1 MDRRTLL
8 KTGSMAA
15 LGLGFSGCA
24 ARASQPPSL
33 TRPLT
38 RPPIVLAPI
47 RASWGRV
54 IRTTVGLRP
63 HRPSGFLLKAE
74 KFDAKT
80 VVHNYGHGGAG
91 ISLSWGTGSLAADL
105 ALEQGDRRAAVLG
118 SGAVG
123 LAAARQLQRRGFK
136 VTIYAMAVPP
146 DTTSN
151 MAYATFSPT
160 SRLVSGPGTVAWEA
174 QFETAV
180 EIAYRQLQLLV
191 GPRYGISWL
200 DSYRTMETLPS
211 TESAEEGVPNGF
223 AGDPEDRDG
232 DARLDVAADT
242 YSAELPTYLRSDRE
256 IFYPGEHP
264 FQTPYAS
271 RRSSMRIE
279 PSIYLDAMVREFH
292 LLGGR
297 IVIRKFDTPRDLMS
311 VSESVI
317 VNCTGLGSLDLFSD
331 QELIPVKG
339 QLTFLVPQPE
349 VNYEFNCMPR
359 SDGIA
364 LGSTG
369 EWGVWTLEPNEEARQ
384 RIVERAITRFA
395 GMRSPEPGMQLTQ
408 SRTPVVLRRAKS

>member
-8 KTGSMAA
+8 KSGSMAA
-15 LGLGFSGCA
+15 LGLGFGGCA
-24 ARASQPPSL
+24 VRTSQPAIV
-33 TRPLT
+33 TRRLT

-47 RASWGRV
+47 RASWDRV

-63 HRPSGFLLKAE
+63 HRPSGFVVKAE

-91 ISLSWGTGSLAADL
+91 ISLSWGTGALAADL
-105 ALEQGDRRAAVLG
+105 ALEQSDRRAAVLG

-123 LAAARQLQRRGFK
+123 LAAARQLQRRGFE

-146 DTTSN
+146 ETTSN

-160 SRLVSGPGTVAWEA
+160 SRLVSGPRTAAWEA
-174 QFETAV
+174 QFDSAV

-200 DSYRTMETLPS
+200 DSYSTMEALPS
-211 TESAEEGVPNGF
+211 TESAEERVADGVVD
-223 AGDPEDRDG
+223 DPEDRDG
-232 DARLDVAADT
+232 DARLDVVSDT

-256 IFYPGEHP
+256 ILYPGEHP

-279 PSIYLDAMVREFH
+279 PSIYLDALVGEFH

-297 IVIRKFDTPRDLMS
+297 IVIRQFDTPRDLMS

-317 VNCTGLGSLDLFSD
+317 VNCTGLGSRDLFSD
-331 QELIPVKG
+331 EELIPVKG

-349 VNYEFNCMPR
+349 INYEFNCMPR

-384 RIVERAITRFA
+384 RIVERAIERFS
-395 GMRSPEPGMQLTQ
+395 GMRPPEPGMRLTQ
-408 SRTPVVLRRAKS
+408 SRLKSFNET

>member
-1 MDRRTLL
+1 
-8 KTGSMAA
+8 MAA
-15 LGLGFSGCA
+15 LGLGFGGCA
-24 ARASQPPSL
+24 VRTSQPAIV
-33 TRPLT
+33 TRRLT

-47 RASWGRV
+47 RASWDRV

-63 HRPSGFLLKAE
+63 HRPSGFVVKAE

-91 ISLSWGTGSLAADL
+91 ISLSWGTGALAADL
-105 ALEQGDRRAAVLG
+105 ALEQSDRRAAVLG

-123 LAAARQLQRRGFK
+123 LAAARQLQRRGFE

-146 DTTSN
+146 ETTSN

-160 SRLVSGPGTVAWEA
+160 SRLVSGPRTAAWEA
-174 QFETAV
+174 QFDSAV

-200 DSYRTMETLPS
+200 DSYSTMEALPS
-211 TESAEEGVPNGF
+211 TESAEERVADGVVD
-223 AGDPEDRDG
+223 DPEDRDG
-232 DARLDVAADT
+232 DARLDVVSDT

-256 IFYPGEHP
+256 ILYPGEHP

-279 PSIYLDAMVREFH
+279 PSIYLDALVGEFH

-297 IVIRKFDTPRDLMS
+297 IVIRQFDTPRDLMS

-317 VNCTGLGSLDLFSD
+317 VNCTGLGSRDLFSD
-331 QELIPVKG
+331 EELIPVKG

-349 VNYEFNCMPR
+349 INYEFNCMPR

-384 RIVERAITRFA
+384 RIVERAIERFS
-395 GMRSPEPGMQLTQ
+395 GMRPPNPGMRLTK
-408 SRTPVVLRRAKS
+408 SRIPPARPTAGSRS

>member
-15 LGLGFSGCA
+15 LGLGLSGCT
-24 ARASQPPSL
+24 ARTSQLASL
-33 TRPLT
+33 TRPPT
-38 RPPIVLAPI
+38 RSPIVLAPI
-47 RASWGRV
+47 RASWDRV

-91 ISLSWGTGSLAADL
+91 ISLSWGTGALAADL
-105 ALEQGDRRAAVLG
+105 ALEQGDRQAAVLG

-123 LAAARQLQRRGFK
+123 LASAIQMQRRGFD

-160 SRLVSGPGTVAWEA
+160 SRLVSGPRTTALEA
-174 QFETAV
+174 QFKSAV

-200 DSYRTMETLPS
+200 DSYSTMEVLPS
-211 TESAEEGVPNGF
+211 TESAEEGVSNRLADGS
-223 AGDPEDRDG
+223 EDQDA
-232 DARLDVAADT
+232 DARFDVAART
-242 YSAELPTYLRSDRE
+242 YSEELPAYLRSDRE
-256 IFYPGEHP
+256 ILYPGEHP

-279 PSIYLDAMVREFH
+279 PSIYLDALVREFH

-317 VNCTGLGSLDLFSD
+317 INCTGLGSLDLFSD
-331 QELIPVKG
+331 EELIPVKG
-339 QLTFLVPQPE
+339 QLTFLVPQSE
-349 VNYEFNCMPR
+349 VDYQFGCMPR

-369 EWGVWTLEPNEEARQ
+369 EWGVWTLEPNEDARQ
-384 RIVERAITRFA
+384 RIVERAIERCA
-395 GMRSPEPGMQLTQ
+395 GMRRPEPGMRLTR
-408 SRTPVVLRRAKS
+408 SRTPLVAPRAES

>member
-8 KTGSMAA
+8 KSGSMAA
-15 LGLGFSGCA
+15 LGLGFGGCA
-24 ARASQPPSL
+24 VRTSQPAIV
-33 TRPLT
+33 TRRLT

-47 RASWGRV
+47 RASWDRV

-63 HRPSGFLLKAE
+63 HRPSGFVVKAE

-91 ISLSWGTGSLAADL
+91 ISLSWGTGALAADL
-105 ALEQGDRRAAVLG
+105 ALEQSDRRAAVLG

-123 LAAARQLQRRGFK
+123 LAAARQLQRRGFE

-146 DTTSN
+146 ETTSN

-160 SRLVSGPGTVAWEA
+160 SRLVSGPRTAAWEA
-174 QFETAV
+174 QFDSAV

-200 DSYRTMETLPS
+200 DSYSTMEALPS
-211 TESAEEGVPNGF
+211 TESAEERVADGVV
-223 AGDPEDRDG
+223 DDSEDRDG
-232 DARLDVAADT
+232 DARLDVVSDT

-256 IFYPGEHP
+256 ILYPGEHP

-279 PSIYLDAMVREFH
+279 PSIYLDALVGEFH

-297 IVIRKFDTPRDLMS
+297 IVIRQFDTPRDLMS
-311 VSESVI
+311 VSESDL
-317 VNCTGLGSLDLFSD
+317 VNCTGLGSRDLFSD
-331 QELIPVKG
+331 EELIPVKG

-349 VNYEFNCMPR
+349 INYEFNCMPR

-369 EWGVWTLEPNEEARQ
+369 EWGVWTLEPNEEARR
-384 RIVERAITRFA
+384 RIVERAIERYA
-395 GMRSPEPGMQLTQ
+395 RMRPPEPGMRLTQ
-408 SRTPVVLRRAKS
+408 SRLKSFNET

>member
-8 KTGSMAA
+8 KSGSMAA
-15 LGLGFSGCA
+15 LGLGFGGCA
-24 ARASQPPSL
+24 VRTSQPAIV
-33 TRPLT
+33 TRRLT

-47 RASWGRV
+47 RASWDRV

-63 HRPSGFLLKAE
+63 HRPSGFVVKAE

-91 ISLSWGTGSLAADL
+91 ISLSWGTGALAADL
-105 ALEQGDRRAAVLG
+105 ALEQSDRRAAVLG

-123 LAAARQLQRRGFK
+123 LAAARQLQRRGFE

-146 DTTSN
+146 ETTSN

-160 SRLVSGPGTVAWEA
+160 SRLVSGPRTAAWEA
-174 QFETAV
+174 QFDSAV

-200 DSYRTMETLPS
+200 DSYSTMEALPS
-211 TESAEEGVPNGF
+211 TESAEERVADGVVD
-223 AGDPEDRDG
+223 DPEDRDG
-232 DARLDVAADT
+232 DARLDVVSDT
-242 YSAELPTYLRSDRE
+242 YSAALPTYLRSDRE
-256 IFYPGEHP
+256 ILYPGEHP

-279 PSIYLDAMVREFH
+279 PSIYLDALVGEFH

-297 IVIRKFDTPRDLMS
+297 IVIRQFDTPRDLMS

-317 VNCTGLGSLDLFSD
+317 VNCTGLGSRDLFSD
-331 QELIPVKG
+331 EELIPVKG

-349 VNYEFNCMPR
+349 INYEFNCMPR

-369 EWGVWTLEPNEEARQ
+369 EWGVWTLEPNEEARR
-384 RIVERAITRFA
+384 RIVERAIERYA
-395 GMRSPEPGMQLTQ
+395 RMRPPEPGMRLTQ
-408 SRTPVVLRRAKS
+408 SRLKSFNET

>member
-8 KTGSMAA
+8 KSASMAA
-15 LGLGFSGCA
+15 VGLGLGGCA
-24 ARASQPPSL
+24 VRTSQPASVTRRL
-33 TRPLT
+33 TRQ
-38 RPPIVLAPI
+38 PIVLAPI
-47 RASWGRV
+47 RASWDRV

-91 ISLSWGTGSLAADL
+91 ISLSWGTGALAADL

-123 LAAARQLQRRGFK
+123 LAAARQLQRRGFD

-146 DTTSN
+146 ETTSN

-160 SRLVSGPGTVAWEA
+160 SRLVSGPRTVAWEA
-174 QFETAV
+174 QFDRAV

-200 DSYRTMETLPS
+200 DSYSTMEALPS
-211 TESAEEGVPNGF
+211 TESAEERVPDGF
-223 AGDPEDRDG
+223 ADDPGDRDG
-232 DARLDVAADT
+232 DARLDVVSET

-256 IFYPGEHP
+256 ILYPGEHP

-271 RRSSMRIE
+271 RRSSIRIE
-279 PSIYLDAMVREFH
+279 PSIYLDAMAREFH

-297 IVIRKFDTPRDLMS
+297 VVIRKFDTPRDLMS

-317 VNCTGLGSLDLFSD
+317 VNCTGLGSLDLFD
-331 QELIPVKG
+331 DEELIPVKG

-384 RIVERAITRFA
+384 RIVDRAIERYA
-395 GMRSPEPGMQLTQ
+395 GMRASEPGMRLTQ
-408 SRTPVVLRRAKS
+408 SHRKRLDET

>member
-8 KTGSMAA
+8 KSASMAA
-15 LGLGFSGCA
+15 VGLGLGGCA
-24 ARASQPPSL
+24 VRTSQPASV
-33 TRPLT
+33 TRRLA
-38 RPPIVLAPI
+38 RQPIVLAPI
-47 RASWGRV
+47 RASWDRV

-91 ISLSWGTGSLAADL
+91 ISLSWGTGALAADL

-123 LAAARQLQRRGFK
+123 LAAARQLQRRGFD

-146 DTTSN
+146 ETTSN

-160 SRLVSGPGTVAWEA
+160 SRLVSGPRTVAWEA
-174 QFETAV
+174 QFDRAV

-200 DSYRTMETLPS
+200 DSYSTMEALPS
-211 TESAEEGVPNGF
+211 TESAEERVPDGF
-223 AGDPEDRDG
+223 VDDPEDRDG
-232 DARLDVAADT
+232 DARLDVVSET

-256 IFYPGEHP
+256 ILYPGEHP

-271 RRSSMRIE
+271 RRSSIRIE
-279 PSIYLDAMVREFH
+279 PSIYLDAMAREFH

-297 IVIRKFDTPRDLMS
+297 VVIRKFDTPRDLMS

-317 VNCTGLGSLDLFSD
+317 VNCTGLGSLDLFD
-331 QELIPVKG
+331 DEELIPVKG

-384 RIVERAITRFA
+384 RIVDRAIERYA
-395 GMRSPEPGMQLTQ
+395 GMRASEPGMRLTQ
-408 SRTPVVLRRAKS
+408 SRRKRLDET

>member
-8 KTGSMAA
+8 KSASMAA
-15 LGLGFSGCA
+15 VGLGLGGCA
-24 ARASQPPSL
+24 VRTSQPASVTRRL
-33 TRPLT
+33 TRQ
-38 RPPIVLAPI
+38 PIVLAPI
-47 RASWGRV
+47 RASWDRV

-91 ISLSWGTGSLAADL
+91 ISLSWGTGALAADL

-123 LAAARQLQRRGFK
+123 LAAARQLQRRGFD

-146 DTTSN
+146 ETTSN

-160 SRLVSGPGTVAWEA
+160 SRLVSGPRTVAWEA
-174 QFETAV
+174 QFDRAV

-200 DSYRTMETLPS
+200 DSYSTMEALPS
-211 TESAEEGVPNGF
+211 TESAEERVPDGF
-223 AGDPEDRDG
+223 ADDPGDRDG
-232 DARLDVAADT
+232 DARLDVVSET

-256 IFYPGEHP
+256 ILYPGEHP

-271 RRSSMRIE
+271 RRSSIRIE
-279 PSIYLDAMVREFH
+279 PSIYLDAMAREFH

-297 IVIRKFDTPRDLMS
+297 VVIRKFDTPRDLMS

-317 VNCTGLGSLDLFSD
+317 VNCTGLGSLDLFND
-331 QELIPVKG
+331 EELIPVKG

-384 RIVERAITRFA
+384 RIVDRAIERYA
-395 GMRSPEPGMQLTQ
+395 GMRASEPGMRLTQ
-408 SRTPVVLRRAKS
+408 SHRKRLDET